1 MMDGSIAQ
9 DSSDAVTGGQLFITN
24 EKVTK
29 LEDSMKTK
37 AETDASNIDV
47 AAWAQ
52 KLGTGKVEAGN
63 DALVTGGAVYNAIDT
78 YASAN
83 SVASYDEANNQLR
96 IGVSSKYDGV
106 DSVNIAKSDGSARV
120 MTGVATNPDDP
131 TSAANVAYVDAVG
144 QNLANS
150 VNNRFIK
157 VDDKVSK
164 VGASAA
170 AMASLATRPMDGDE
184 KWAFSAAVG
193 HYDGKT
199 AGAVGAFFRP
209 QDNLIFNVRGA
220 AGNGEDM
227 IGAGVGISL
236 NRGNTP
242 GVSKAQLVRTVNAQ
256 AGRIQQLEARDAAR
270 DNQIN
275 EMRQQ
280 MEMMVQTIQDLKSKV
295 KE

>member
-1 MMDGSIAQ
+1 MD
-9 DSSDAVTGGQLFITN
+9 
-24 EKVTK
+24 
-29 LEDSMKTK
+29 
-37 AETDASNIDV
+37 
-47 AAWAQ
+47 AWAQ

-63 DALVTGGAVYNAIDT
+63 DGLVTGGAVYNAIDT

-83 SVASYDEANNQLR
+83 SVASYDEVNNQLR
-96 IGVSSKYDGV
+96 IGASSKYDGV

-120 MTGVATNPDDP
+120 MTGVATNPEDP

-170 AMASLATRPMDGDE
+170 AMASLATPLMDGDE